1 MMPRIKFR
9 NPAVPV
15 QVSRHTD
22 EKGPALLHV
31 YTKAAAPTAAPST
44 DAQPAYTIQMRS
56 SQPSEILD
64 RLIEKTGAVVLKA
77 TPAEEQEMAD
87 LKEQRERSEADRVL
101 VREKLIK
108 ERREAEPEAEPEANP
123 DSYGKYA
130 DYGKY
135 PPPKGGYGS
144 YGTYGQ

>member
-31 YTKAAAPTAAPST
+31 YTKAAAPTAADAAPAAAPSA
-44 DAQPAYTIQMRS
+44 DAPAVQPTYTIQMRS

-64 RLIEKTGAVVLKA
+64 RLVEKTGAVVVKA

-108 ERREAEPEAEPEANP
+108 ERREAELLKLARGEVPSVA
-123 DSYGKYA
+123 
-130 DYGKY
+130 
-135 PPPKGGYGS
+135 
-144 YGTYGQ
+144 